1 MSPGLVSGSRFAF
14 PSARVTRGYPMPG
27 DRDGVI
33 HEPRGAVLLSAEDD
47 LARTIRPRL
56 DAAGAELDRVAVVA
70 LRERDGSTRDP
81 VISAADLRA
90 VEVAIRGGHAVR
102 LVVDPLV
109 ASLPDE
115 VNANRDHDVRRAL
128 ALLAA
133 LGERTGAAVV
143 AIR

>member
-1 MSPGLVSGSRFAF
+1 MGRLD
-14 PSARVTRGYPMPG
+14 RGR
-27 DRDGVI
+27 RDGVI

-90 VEVAIRGGHAVR
+90 VEVAIREVDAVL

-109 ASLPDE
+109 AYLPDE
-115 VNANRDHDVRRAL
+115 VNANLPVIFPCCRRGRGQPVR
-128 ALLAA
+128 
-133 LGERTGAAVV
+133 GERRDDADHCRNRA
-143 AIR
+143 R